1 MNYNNLCLSVVVIG
15 RNEGCRLIR
24 CLESVLAMDRPDG
37 SVEVIYVDSDST
49 DESVE
54 RARQL
59 GAKVIQ
65 VNPTRPCAA
74 VGRNAGWRAARAA
87 LVLFL
92 DGDTILSPDFV
103 NQAVRQFN
111 DASIAVVFGN
121 RREVNTS
128 GSIYNRV
135 L

>member
-92 DGDTILSPDFV
+92 DGDTRLAPDFV
-103 NQAVRQFN
+103 A
-111 DASIAVVFGN
+111 ASLSEFDDPKVAVVW
-121 RREVNTS
+121 
-128 GSIYNRV
+128 
-135 L
+135 